1 MGRAFHRLPLVQDFD
16 ILLTECG
23 QIMSLVVCQI
33 VSMHTVQKISL
44 QVGGTEPA
52 APSFYQ
58 VPAVA
63 ASGMITANT
72 MVPIWKHW
80 QLLDSLA

>member
-1 MGRAFHRLPLVQDFD
+1 MELIWWISWAQGPHAELKLAAFHFVL
-16 ILLTECG
+16 
-23 QIMSLVVCQI
+23 
-33 VSMHTVQKISL
+33 
-44 QVGGTEPA
+44 
-52 APSFYQ
+52 Q